1 MIPAVQQFRVD
12 VCGKSTK
19 VRLGKRGD
27 LWKSSRTTTISPLPG
42 CPYSGHNP
50 SASPHRTTST
60 LCQFQDRSAFLGPR
74 GWASLLTDIPSRH
87 KVPAIL
93 VRLRF
98 GHAAKETFCQ
108 TLLLK

>member
-1 MIPAVQQFRVD
+1 VEIVTNDKNLPRFRVARNPA
-12 VCGKSTK
+12 TIRQ
-19 VRLGKRGD
+19 RL
-27 LWKSSRTTTISPLPG
+27 LIE
-42 CPYSGHNP
+42 
-50 SASPHRTTST
+50 PH
-60 LCQFQDRSAFLGPR
+60 LRSANFRIGQRFWDLAG
-74 GWASLLTDIPSRH
+74 GASLLTDIPSRH

>member
-1 MIPAVQQFRVD
+1 MCNGVVLRFVYRRLTLPWYYFRFARNPATIRQ
-12 VCGKSTK
+12 
-19 VRLGKRGD
+19 RL
-27 LWKSSRTTTISPLPG
+27 LIE
-42 CPYSGHNP
+42 
-50 SASPHRTTST
+50 PH
-60 LCQFQDRSAFLGPR
+60 LRSANFRIGQRFLGPR
-74 GWASLLTDIPSRH
+74 GWARLLTDIPARH